1 MSVAARDRP
10 HAGCASSP
18 TRSIARW
25 RAAVSRR
32 PRRRSWSSTPPAA
45 QLETASAGGS
55 GDPQPPVARDRA
67 ALAASGEPPS
77 PELLAEMAA
86 LKERVKQ
93 GEDELREL
101 QARLDALLPTFP
113 NVLADDV
120 PDGPDEAQQRRA
132 AALGRAA
139 QLRLRP
145 APARRGRRG
154 ARHGLRP
161 RRAGC
166 PAPGSW
172 CCGASS
178 PSSSG
183 RSASSCSTCRPAS
196 TATPRSRCPIWSA
209 TRRCSAPASC
219 PSSARTSSGPPPAT
233 T

>member
-1 MSVAARDRP
+1 MIDLRWLREQPDAFDRALARR
-10 HAGCASSP
+10 GQ
-18 TRSIARW
+18 
-25 RAAVSRR
+25 
-32 PRRRSWSSTPPAA
+32 PPAA
-45 QLETASAGGS
+45 AAMLELDAARRAIETAAAGGP

-67 ALAASGEPPS
+67 EVRPAARSPS
-77 PELLAEMAA
+77 PALLAEMAA

-132 AALGRAA
+132 AALGRSA

-145 APARRGRRG
+145 APARGGRRR

-161 RRAGC
+161 RRAAVRRPFRRAVG
-166 PAPGSW
+166 PARRARA
-172 CCGASS
+172 GAR
-178 PSSSG
+178 PVH
-183 RSASSCSTCRPAS
+183 ARPADPR
-196 TATPRSRCPIWSA
+196 ARLHARSRCPIWSA

-219 PSSARTSSGPPPAT
+219 PSWRRISSAPLPAT
-233 T
+233 S